1 MSVYT
6 PTELTDLPIWSIYFC
21 ELADKENNPDKL
33 PIYRAILFVESSNP
47 DLNKGKEFV
56 TPENYKIS
64 KVIPINTVDKT
75 NSTLKQLISGT
86 IYLTTEDKEISL
98 IAKDGIIIDYS
109 TSSDPTKPDVYEI
122 GLDPSFIPQDSI
134 SIVAGDNIIV
144 DYSYQNNVT
153 TYTISAK
160 YVSIIGKDGIKVN
173 EIDKNVYEISLEAS
187 PIIGSDLSIIGKDG
201 VKVTYPDSKTVEVS
215 LDPSFIPHSDLSII
229 GKDGVKV
236 NYPDSKTVEVSLDP
250 SFIPQSG
257 LSIIGGDGVKISE
270 IDQNTIKISF
280 DVSPIIASDIEVR
293 GGVDIYVEPHTEGT
307 TRVFTV
313 NALSKINLD
322 FDTNWFKINNGVV
335 TFNEEKLIQLAE
347 QIANNTTVNLQVTG
361 IVDTVKNG
369 SVQVYTTGLIDG
381 VAETNVTI
389 V

>member
-1 MSVYT
+1 M
-6 PTELTDLPIWSIYFC
+6 PIWSIYFC

-47 DLNKGKEFV
+47 DLNKGKEFS
-56 TPENYKIS
+56 TPENYFIA

-75 NSTLKQLISGT
+75 NSTLKQLVSGT

-109 TSSDPTKPDVYEI
+109 TSSDPTKPDVYQI
-122 GLDPSFIPQDSI
+122 GLDPSFIPHSDL

-173 EIDKNVYEISLEAS
+173 EIDKNVFEISLEAS
-187 PIIGSDLSIIGKDG
+187 PIIG
-201 VKVTYPDSKTVEVS
+201 
-215 LDPSFIPHSDLSII
+215 SDLSII

-257 LSIIGGDGVKISE
+257 LSIIGGDGVKITE
-270 IDQNTIKISF
+270 IDSHTVKVSF

-307 TRVFTV
+307 TRVFTI
-313 NALSKINLD
+313 NAVSKINYD

-335 TFNEEKLIQLAE
+335 TFNEDKLIQLAE

-369 SVQVYTTGLIDG
+369 SVQVNTTGLIDG